1 MIRHILCIITLC
13 MTGLTLT
20 SAPAQAATPSEITAR
35 MKERLAEID
44 SLKLAEKLGENNNGL
59 LEPRGSLAGDERKLV
74 QAQNEDREAL
84 YEYIANQNNTSVSV
98 VAKQRAVQIAKQ
110 SKPGIWLQKPN
121 GEWYKK

>member
-1 MIRHILCIITLC
+1 